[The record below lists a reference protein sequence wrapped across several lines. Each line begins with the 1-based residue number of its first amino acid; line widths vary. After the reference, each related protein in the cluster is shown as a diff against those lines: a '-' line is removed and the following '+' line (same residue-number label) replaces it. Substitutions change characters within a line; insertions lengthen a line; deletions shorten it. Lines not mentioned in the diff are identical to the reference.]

1 MANNKPFKY
10 SFNCVEV
17 TQKEVH
23 HLQKAIDDAREI
35 TWTTFSKICDY
46 VDIEREVIGESGIK
60 LKDDWAVSFYS
71 SMYKGKKCYY
81 FRHSSIEYVFV

>member
-10 SFNCVEV
+10 SFNCVGLNRTEAY
-17 TQKEVH
+17 
-23 HLQKAIDDAREI
+23 HLQETIDEAKGI
-35 TWTTFSKICDY
+35 TWNTFSKVCDY

-81 FRHSSIEYVFV
+81 FRHSAIEYVFL